1 MDPEEEEAVR
11 ELLQGIQCGDDS
23 ALAELY
29 RVFEPSIRHHA
40 RVQGRVEEDVIQSIR
55 MAL

>member
-1 MDPEEEEAVR
+1 MDPEEDEAVR
-11 ELLQGIQCGDDS
+11 ELLRRIQDGDES
-23 ALAELY
+23 ALAELF
-29 RVFEPSIRHHA
+29 RVFGPSIRHHA